1 MKGINKKKLIIGVAA
16 LFISLAYTPM
26 VIGAPIEKE
35 NRTTISYAILNS
47 DGTIEQQSVSLT
59 DRELTDL
66 ISRLTQL
73 MNILKTFH
81 GDWSI
86 IDSLLGGH
94 PLLQKLLTY
103 LLSSDVLGNKKIV
116 ASFGLGRCFN
126 PFKELKT
133 SIIRPFTFWH
143 YSNTIISQQI
153 PLPSTTVIVDLN
165 PFKISTFKGFQIGFM
180 LKFRGFYLYI
190 PRQLPEQSITVF
202 IGVTPS
208 IWAFALPEIPTP
220 TQGN

>member
-1 MKGINKKKLIIGVAA
+1 MKGINKKKFIIGVAA
-16 LFISLAYTPM
+16 LFISLAYMPM

-35 NRTTISYAILNS
+35 DRTTISYAILNS

-73 MNILKTFH
+73 MNILKTFN

-86 IDSLLGGH
+86 IDSLLKGH

-103 LLSSDVLGNKKIV
+103 LLSSDILGNKKIV
-116 ASFGLGRCFN
+116 ASFGLGLCFN

-133 SIIRPFTFWH
+133 SIVRPFTFWH
-143 YSNTIISQQI
+143 YSNTVVSQQ
-153 PLPSTTVIVDLN
+153 LPIQSTTVIVDLN

-220 TQGN
+220 TQGS